1 MAGFDNEIRT
11 GPMGLYLRPTELSSA
26 IAELAAR
33 PRTIVAG
40 GTDFYPARVGR
51 TIDVDIL
58 DITAIAAL
66 RGIRDEGDHFRIGA
80 TTSWS
85 EILAAPLPPCFDA
98 LKLAAREVGG
108 QQIQNAGTICGNLC
122 NASPAADGVPPLLAL
137 GAAVEVQGTA
147 GPRTMPLDAFILGPR
162 RVRRAV
168 DELVTAVLVP
178 KPATRNAG
186 HFLKLGARRYLV
198 ISIVMAAACLE
209 ADEAGVVTRARV
221 AIGACSPVAQRL
233 EALEEALLGK
243 DIASGLGSVVTP
255 DHFAHLTPIDDVRA
269 TRAYRLEAAATVVSR
284 LLDEVAGR
292 L

>member
-1 MAGFDNEIRT
+1 
-11 GPMGLYLRPTELSSA
+11 MGLYLRPTELSSA

-58 DITAIAAL
+58 DITAIPAL
-66 RGIRDEGDHFRIGA
+66 RGIRDEGDHWRIGA
-80 TTSWS
+80 TTTWS
-85 EILAAPLPPCFDA
+85 DILAAPLPPCFDA

-168 DELVTAVLVP
+168 DELVTAVLIP
-178 KPATRNAG
+178 KPAARHAS

-198 ISIVMAAACLE
+198 ISIVMAAACVE
-209 ADEAGVVTRARV
+209 ADDAGVITQARV

-233 EALEEALLGK
+233 ESLEATLVGK
-243 DIASGLGSVVTP
+243 DIASGLGSLVTREQLDP
-255 DHFAHLTPIDDVRA
+255 LAPIDDVRA
-269 TRAYRLEAAATVVSR
+269 TRAYRLDAAVTVLSR
-284 LLDEVAGR
+284 LLDDIGAR